1 MYTKGETLKRI
12 ESKVSKI
19 TKGLEKRNCLQQDK
33 DRLIDNLNNGF
44 ENLGKLGSDI
54 KTYSD
59 YIDFVNEAESFEF
72 NLDKISRQLK
82 I

>member
-33 DRLIDNLNNGF
+33 DRLINNLNNGF
-44 ENLGKLGSDI
+44 KNLNQLYLDI
-54 KTYSD
+54 NDDSD
-59 YIDFVNEAESFEF
+59 YIYFVNEAESFEF

>member
-33 DRLIDNLNNGF
+33 DRLIDNINNGF
-44 ENLGKLGSDI
+44 KNLDKLGSDI

-59 YIDFVNEAESFEF
+59 YHNFINEAESFEF

>member
-44 ENLGKLGSDI
+44 ENLDKLGSDI
-54 KTYSD
+54 NTYSD